1 MLCNL
6 MFAFWFAQIK
16 EKTHLFCPD
25 DEESLSD
32 RLRSWSSCIEM
43 KTKELHDKAMQRNDY
58 YLAVMVVML
67 TSADTLKIAVEK
79 IAVEM

>member
-1 MLCNL
+1 M
-6 MFAFWFAQIK
+6 
-16 EKTHLFCPD
+16 
-25 DEESLSD
+25 
-32 RLRSWSSCIEM
+32 EM

-58 YLAVMVVML
+58 YLAVMVVLL